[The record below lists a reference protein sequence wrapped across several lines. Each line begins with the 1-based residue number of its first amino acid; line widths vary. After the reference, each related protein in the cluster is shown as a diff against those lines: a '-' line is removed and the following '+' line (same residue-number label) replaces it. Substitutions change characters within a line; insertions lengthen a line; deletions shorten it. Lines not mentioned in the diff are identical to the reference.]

1 MIFGLWLYLN
11 CRISAEVSILSP
23 RVCECQV
30 RLPRVV
36 SVILKRFIYFLF
48 SAFLIN
54 SSDRIIRVFDGQ
66 IILAC
71 KGQQNAEPE
80 PIQKLQDLVN
90 R

>member
-1 MIFGLWLYLN
+1 MCVAIT
-11 CRISAEVSILSP
+11 IL
-23 RVCECQV
+23 
-30 RLPRVV
+30 
-36 SVILKRFIYFLF
+36 FYLF
-48 SAFLIN
+48 SAFLVN

-71 KGQQNAEPE
+71 KGQNTEPE

>member
-1 MIFGLWLYLN
+1 MSFN
-11 CRISAEVSILSP
+11 CRACLNHCVM
-23 RVCECQV
+23 
-30 RLPRVV
+30 
-36 SVILKRFIYFLF
+36 SVAFFSLRIVLNF
-48 SAFLIN
+48 SAFLVN

-71 KGQQNAEPE
+71 KGQNAEPE